1 MWVKYTPKNL
11 GRIKFR
17 RIRWKIEEVQSSFLP
32 NFPQFFHF
40 PISMNRSIVQDNYS
54 LLRNIERES
63 IKIVHNLVCVDG
75 LFCGK
80 AFILVP
86 FGNHAKDIK
95 PGSFLGWDVNIL
107 ILELPAIWNI
117 SVCTDMAFVGI
128 I

>member
-1 MWVKYTPKNL
+1 
-11 GRIKFR
+11 
-17 RIRWKIEEVQSSFLP
+17 
-32 NFPQFFHF
+32 
-40 PISMNRSIVQDNYS
+40 MNRSIVQDNYS
-54 LLRNIERES
+54 LLRDIERES

-128 I
+128 IYSTSSPLESSSSSSCNFSFLYA

>member
-1 MWVKYTPKNL
+1 
-11 GRIKFR
+11 
-17 RIRWKIEEVQSSFLP
+17 
-32 NFPQFFHF
+32 
-40 PISMNRSIVQDNYS
+40 MNRSIVQDNYS
-54 LLRNIERES
+54 LLRDIERES
-63 IKIVHNLVCVDG
+63 VKIVHNLVCVDG

-95 PGSFLGWDVNIL
+95 PGCLLGWDVNIL

>member
-1 MWVKYTPKNL
+1 MHIFMKHSLYLLITSIGCGIVLSSCQSRVKN
-11 GRIKFR
+11 
-17 RIRWKIEEVQSSFLP
+17 SSFS
-32 NFPQFFHF
+32 NDTDTVNT
-40 PISMNRSIVQDNYS
+40 IM
-54 LLRNIERES
+54 ES
-63 IKIVHNLVCVDG
+63 VDVCVDG

-86 FGNHAKDIK
+86 FGYHAKDIK

-117 SVCTDMAFVGI
+117 TICTDMAFVGI